1 MIAWVSPER
10 IVRSTPFRIW
20 MGSAS
25 GSDCATL
32 TCRSLISRV
41 LIWLVISTLSCDGA
55 VRRCMSVGRSG
66 TGGRVLLLDGGGRAF
81 AHLLDRDGGD
91 DLLEEAAHHELAG
104 LDLGDA
110 ARAQIEQLLV
120 VEPPGRAGMSGTGD
134 LAGLDLQVRH
144 RIGACPVREHQVAVD
159 LVGVG
164 ALGVGA

>member
-1 MIAWVSPER
+1 CRCPA
-10 IVRSTPFRIW
+10 FC
-20 MGSAS
+20 
-25 GSDCATL
+25 SDCARL
-32 TCRSLISRV
+32 TRWSLFCMFLIS
-41 LIWLVISTLSCDGA
+41 LVISTLSCDGA
-55 VRRCMSVGRSG
+55 VRRSMSVGRSG
-66 TGGRVLLLDGGGRAF
+66 TGGRELFLDRGGQAF

-144 RIGACPVREHQVAVD
+144 RIGACPV
-159 LVGVG
+159 
-164 ALGVGA
+164 